1 MHMSPDTIK
10 LFLID
15 DDPIFRRG
23 FRAILQDYPDL
34 EVIAAA
40 DTAAEA
46 LQILATLSQQDR
58 EPDLI
63 VLELSLGGYLSE
75 EISGV
80 QLCQQLVREYP
91 DLPIFVLSANPRPE
105 ELIAARISDI
115 KGYSPKGV
123 AIAELVTALR
133 RVKLGQTYGLES
145 IPTSSF
151 TSKQFQQQSLSR
163 RRKWLT
169 RIRKSGLGQIEE
181 SLTKVKRQ
189 LEKERSPWLDWLFWS
204 GRYRELLA
212 AKWLVKR
219 ILPNSSVVTSQNLV
233 RQPVK
238 RNNPEQVALVPANIS
253 SLDLGKAKFL
263 GDRSE
268 NSITATVFERT
279 LAKIQLGVKNLAEIP
294 LEIDILQADKK
305 RELLYLVLNQVKKV
319 SDRIQISQK
328 SYEQLAAEIEIIVR
342 DLWKEPSRDFFCK
355 YYPQTAETNK
365 YDLINRLLEEDVIIQ
380 AELLDKIPLV
390 LELFAY
396 LIYKKPLI
404 VNNVAYRS
412 SDSFT
417 SLESIKI
424 PEILIQN
431 LIIQIAN
438 GVMVMILNNFS
449 AVEAIKQNLYDKRF
463 ISSREIARFRNK
475 LSWRYRQE
483 KYFEEPKSIFESKY
497 RLLFFNG
504 KSIKKMFVYAPRQ
517 EELDQLSGIPWLTT
531 IALETRDSIAPLL
544 RSVVAFVGNGLVY
557 VLTQVIGRGIGL
569 IGRGIIQG
577 IGNTLQDNRY
587 SKNNDQ
593 PTRRKYQGLSVEDE
607 V

>member
-133 RVKLGQTYGLES
+133 GVKLGQTYGLES

>member
-1 MHMSPDTIK
+1 MSPDTIK

-133 RVKLGQTYGLES
+133 GVKLGQTYGLES

>member
-133 RVKLGQTYGLES
+133 GVKLGQTYGLES

-181 SLTKVKRQ
+181 SLTKVKTQ

-355 YYPQTAETNK
+355 YYPQT
-365 YDLINRLLEEDVIIQ
+365 
-380 AELLDKIPLV
+380 
-390 LELFAY
+390 
-396 LIYKKPLI
+396 
-404 VNNVAYRS
+404 
-412 SDSFT
+412 
-417 SLESIKI
+417 
-424 PEILIQN
+424 
-431 LIIQIAN
+431 
-438 GVMVMILNNFS
+438 
-449 AVEAIKQNLYDKRF
+449 
-463 ISSREIARFRNK
+463 
-475 LSWRYRQE
+475 
-483 KYFEEPKSIFESKY
+483 
-497 RLLFFNG
+497 FF
-504 KSIKKMFVYAPRQ
+504 
-517 EELDQLSGIPWLTT
+517 
-531 IALETRDSIAPLL
+531 
-544 RSVVAFVGNGLVY
+544 
-557 VLTQVIGRGIGL
+557 
-569 IGRGIIQG
+569 
-577 IGNTLQDNRY
+577 
-587 SKNNDQ
+587 
-593 PTRRKYQGLSVEDE
+593 
-607 V
+607 